1 MASRRAVIHAG
12 WHQWRA
18 ADMTCLGEVLPQ
30 GLLPGNLLQ
39 LAPLVLADVPFWLLI
54 ILLSILAG
62 VACLACLARQ
72 NQQLASQA
80 LPASTRSICV
90 ATGDYYVLSEGAT
103 VRSKQRAKMG
113 ATGQAMA
120 HSSNWLLS
128 SSDSRSSA
136 SWFVLVV
143 GCLNF
148 SDCVSLCF
156 L

>member
-1 MASRRAVIHAG
+1 
-12 WHQWRA
+12 
-18 ADMTCLGEVLPQ
+18 
-30 GLLPGNLLQ
+30 
-39 LAPLVLADVPFWLLI
+39 VPFWLLI
-54 ILLSILAG
+54 VLLRILAG
-62 VACLACLARQ
+62 VARLACLARQ

-80 LPASTRSICV
+80 LSASTRSIRIGT
-90 ATGDYYVLSEGAT
+90 AGDYVVYEAAA
-103 VRSKQRAKMG
+103 VRVKQCAEMG
-113 ATGQAMA
+113 ATRQAMA